1 MPRYFKSEP
10 GVVRLKEDGSAT
22 MTTGQETW
30 EVTPEEILFDEH
42 SPEIT
47 VEEYNKCIIEMI
59 NARKLFGL

>member
-10 GVVRLKEDGSAT
+10 GVVCLNEDGSAT

-30 EVTPEEILFDEH
+30 EVAPEEILFDEH

-47 VEEYNKCIIEMI
+47 VDEYDKCIIGMV
-59 NARKLFGL
+59 NARKRLGL